1 MSGVVSDL
9 SPPRKNR
16 AVDLNFMEAFNMR
29 KMTTF
34 LTVLGFSLAC
44 LFTAASTAPAQGDTS
59 GKVTLES
66 TSVAIGVGVSW
77 GDGVLEYRGKTY
89 PFRYRGF
96 SAVDVGVSKITA
108 RGQVQNLKEL
118 EDFDGNYILA
128 AAGATVGGGAN
139 VAAAKNQNGV
149 EMALIATGQGVE
161 FALAHGGVEIK
172 LKK

>member
-1 MSGVVSDL
+1 
-9 SPPRKNR
+9 
-16 AVDLNFMEAFNMR
+16 MR
-29 KMTTF
+29 KMTTL
-34 LTVLGFSLAC
+34 LTVLGLSLAS
-44 LFTAASTAPAQGDTS
+44 LTAASTAPAQSDTS

-77 GDGVLEYRGKTY
+77 GDGILEYRGKTY
-89 PFRYRGF
+89 PFKFRGL
-96 SAVDVGVSKITA
+96 SVVDLGVSKITA

-128 AAGATVGGGAN
+128 AAGGTVGGGAG

-149 EMALIATGQGVE
+149 EMALIATGQGIE
-161 FALAHGGVEIK
+161 FSPSHGGVEIK